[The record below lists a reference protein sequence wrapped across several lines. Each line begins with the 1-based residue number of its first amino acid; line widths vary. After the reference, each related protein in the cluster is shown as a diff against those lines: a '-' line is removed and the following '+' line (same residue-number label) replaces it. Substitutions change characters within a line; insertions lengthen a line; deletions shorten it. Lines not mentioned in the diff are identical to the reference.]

1 MALIPPSF
9 DKKTGGKLGRIAILN
24 DALRAQPK

>member
-1 MALIPPSF
+1 MIIIPPSIN
-9 DKKTGGKLGRIAILN
+9 KKNGSSLGRIVILN